1 MNRNTNGFQFGNNPP
16 QFNQQL
22 NVSTNHPLIPFTD
35 DYFVYKKY
43 VSIHSEDR
51 DMIRFPNSS
60 QFEIELPE
68 DITNVYKLALTDW
81 TFPANYNTFS
91 VLNENVFMTFKISAP
106 YNPNA
111 LAVKNDLASAIFEA
125 LYLFSKDYSFF
136 IDDGFYNPSQMST
149 TLTNKFNEA
158 VSNQIL
164 AYFKTQID
172 SPPDPLI
179 RPAEYW
185 ETLRDEFISSGQ
197 YKRFVIV
204 YNDVGQKFWFGNI
217 ADGFIL
223 TNESIA
229 VYNAY
234 TANVLCGVR
243 IAYKEFAS
251 WGLPCNLGLSRCNIT
266 AKKGYKLID
275 GTEVNY
281 TPRFYYGDVFSGD
294 DGYWLTPSP
303 ELPGSFVYYIEAEYK
318 INLMGY
324 SHFYMEIEGQN
335 CIDETSPYNPSEF
348 TFTRPNTT
356 NGVVNSA
363 FAKIAVPT
371 TPITQWFDRNSLP
384 FKFYDPPAEKI
395 RKLSIRIRY
404 HNNQLVNFGAFNF
417 SFTLEFTQMLN
428 QIKRGVHI
436 VNYTPGG

>member
-1 MNRNTNGFQFGNNPP
+1 
-16 QFNQQL
+16 
-22 NVSTNHPLIPFTD
+22 
-35 DYFVYKKY
+35 
-43 VSIHSEDR
+43 
-51 DMIRFPNSS
+51 
-60 QFEIELPE
+60 
-68 DITNVYKLALTDW
+68 
-81 TFPANYNTFS
+81 
-91 VLNENVFMTFKISAP
+91 
-106 YNPNA
+106 
-111 LAVKNDLASAIFEA
+111 
-125 LYLFSKDYSFF
+125 
-136 IDDGFYNPSQMST
+136 MST

-158 VSNQIL
+158 VSNQII
-164 AYFKTQID
+164 AYFNTQIA

-185 ETLRDEFISSGQ
+185 ENLRDEFISSGQ

-217 ADGFIL
+217 ADEFIL
-223 TNESIA
+223 TSESIA

-234 TANVLCGVR
+234 SSNILCGVR
-243 IAYKEFAS
+243 SAYKEFAS

-303 ELPGSFVYYIEAEYK
+303 ELTGSFVYYIEANYK
-318 INLMGY
+318 INIMGY

-335 CIDETSPYNPSEF
+335 CIDETSPYNPTDF

-428 QIKRGVHI
+428 QFKRGVQV